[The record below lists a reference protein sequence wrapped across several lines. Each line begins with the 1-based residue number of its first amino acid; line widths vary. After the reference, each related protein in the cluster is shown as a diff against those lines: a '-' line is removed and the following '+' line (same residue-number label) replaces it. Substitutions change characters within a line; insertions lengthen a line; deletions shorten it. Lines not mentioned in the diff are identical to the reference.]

1 MQRRKTREKKK
12 VENKDAVYICTVYSY
27 RKRKRKLRGIERERK
42 KKVRLEMG
50 TEKKGRREMSK
61 GHT

>member
-1 MQRRKTREKKK
+1 MQRRKTRGKKK
-12 VENKDAVYICTVYSY
+12 VENKDAVYVYSY